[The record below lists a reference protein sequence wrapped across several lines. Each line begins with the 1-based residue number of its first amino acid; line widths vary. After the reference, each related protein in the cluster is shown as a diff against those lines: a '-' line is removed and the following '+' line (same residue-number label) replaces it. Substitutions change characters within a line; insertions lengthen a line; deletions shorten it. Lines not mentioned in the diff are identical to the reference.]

1 MVQLKRCHRRVA
13 EMPPVARSA
22 SERRTGGQE
31 PQNNRGQGEREGGRE
46 RGRGNTLNKINY
58 AKCAPASINQEEI
71 TAMSARAHMIC
82 LFLFNVRQTDS
93 TALQPTAIN
102 CHFISPSIPP
112 SCGTSLRLTCGTV
125 PVEGWYLVY
134 SAQGR
139 WFREIYGC
147 AQIYKINRNKV
158 WLWCLTT
165 SRPT

>member
-1 MVQLKRCHRRVA
+1 MSPSRCGNA
-13 EMPPVARSA
+13 
-22 SERRTGGQE
+22 TGGTLSLGAKD
-31 PQNNRGQGEREGGRE
+31 RGTGATKQQGTRREGGRE
-46 RGRGNTLNKINY
+46 RARQGNTLNKINY